1 MSFVSCVLE
10 TTSSWEIA
18 TLSMGV
24 STFDVSGARRVPTH
38 CCSSETWERAE
49 EIEETIQVKQPLRKG
64 KRLRKSCSPTRSS
77 ETTGLVSTWGRIAME
92 THQKEHLEVCSA
104 DPGTDQ
110 FTVHLYI
117 YNIYIYNTTRWEEG
131 AVKAW
136 IGWSIT
142 DQMPQTALNLLVL
155 FLSPWVNC
163 SMKEVHHSKYIL
175 LQYNANQHHSEHE
188 SAYSTCNKYF

>member
-1 MSFVSCVLE
+1 MSFVSSVLE

-117 YNIYIYNTTRWEEG
+117 YNIYIY
-131 AVKAW
+131 
-136 IGWSIT
+136 IT
-142 DQMPQTALNLLVL
+142 QPDEKRGRLKLGLDGP
-155 FLSPWVNC
+155 
-163 SMKEVHHSKYIL
+163 
-175 LQYNANQHHSEHE
+175 LQIKCPKQL
-188 SAYSTCNKYF
+188 STCWFCFFLHE